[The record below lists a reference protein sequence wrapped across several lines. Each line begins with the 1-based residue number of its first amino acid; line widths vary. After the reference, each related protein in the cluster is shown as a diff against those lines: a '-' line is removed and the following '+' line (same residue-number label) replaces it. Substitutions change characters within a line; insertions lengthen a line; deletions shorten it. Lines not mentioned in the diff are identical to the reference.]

1 MRTVYGPTITPTTAE
16 YREIGN
22 TTGFR
27 QTTNCDASLVVFLY
41 GPEKGKKIHR
51 RKK

>member
-1 MRTVYGPTITPTTAE
+1 MVQPLLRLLQSPE

-22 TTGFR
+22 T
-27 QTTNCDASLVVFLY
+27 QATNHQLRCKSGCFFY

-51 RKK
+51 RKNDAL